1 MYVFGLGT
9 TSRLFF
15 STSIKSFQ
23 FQVYTTYDP
32 QKIVCQQK
40 SISPHLYLEFYP
52 EVMDLHS
59 QVQDCHMHFLNL
71 FRVLLFTFCPCQ
83 LQKRTLFIS
92 LLIHRKNF
100 WMGYT
105 PREPGF
111 NLIKVWTRMFLFTL
125 TFNFCKTRRAF
136 HQITNFLSL
145 NDWVSS
151 SYMTWLIVTHISFW
165 SSISRINK
173 SW

>member
-1 MYVFGLGT
+1 MMLILRSCSCYWNHSFSLCNLGFILACMYLDLEQHLV
-9 TSRLFF
+9 S
-15 STSIKSFQ
+15 SFQ
-23 FQVYTTYDP
+23 HLNSFELQVYTTYDP

-40 SISPHLYLEFYP
+40 SISLHLFLKFSQ
-52 EVMDLHS
+52 EVMDLHF

-83 LQKRTLFIS
+83 LQKWTLFIS

-111 NLIKVWTRMFLFTL
+111 NLIKVWTKI
-125 TFNFCKTRRAF
+125 FCS
-136 HQITNFLSL
+136 HLL
-145 NDWVSS
+145 
-151 SYMTWLIVTHISFW
+151 LISVKREGPFI
-165 SSISRINK
+165 R
-173 SW
+173 